1 MRNKV
6 RGFTLIE
13 IISTL
18 ALIAVLGTIAALFMG
33 NVLTGYTTVKN
44 NSAAALKAQMALNR
58 ISLELKDMSSLYSLT
73 SNANITYKN
82 PLGDNR
88 TIKFAGSG
96 IYLSTPSDN
105 LLIDGVSNFSLSATY
120 DNVYNIAPDDVA
132 SIDIGFIVSS
142 VTFTTRIFPRNRIPH
157 P

>member
-1 MRNKV
+1 MRNNEK
-6 RGFTLIE
+6 GFTLIE
-13 IISTL
+13 IIATL

-33 NVLTGYTTVKN
+33 NVLTAYTTVKN

-73 SNANITYKN
+73 NNASITYEN

-96 IYLSTPSDN
+96 IYLSTPLDN

-132 SIDIGFIVSS
+132 FIDIGFIVSS